1 MSALARPAVS
11 TSPRWVDHPG
21 RLMLLCCLLTVF
33 LCASL
38 LIAIS
43 SGSAVIPLT
52 DTLHYLTQAVTGGVI
67 DRADLSAYQIIW
79 QVRTPRVLIAALVGA
94 GLSATGAV
102 IQAMV
107 RNVLADPFLL
117 GVSAGA
123 SVGAVSVTIGA
134 VGMSSLGLSALATSM
149 GAFFVTGG
157 AFAGALFASALV
169 WAAAWQRDTG
179 VTPVRLVLTGVVLA
193 AGFHAIMS
201 VLIYLVPDTEST
213 ATVLFWSMGS
223 FGAASWAVLPIVT
236 AFVLLGLIAYRR
248 HAQTLD
254 VLALGDEA
262 AASLGI
268 DVTSARR
275 TLFVLLSLTT
285 GAVTAVS
292 GCIGFVG
299 LVVPHI
305 VRMIVGA
312 THARVLVVAPLV
324 GAILMV
330 WVDLLART
338 VVAPRELPLS
348 AITALIGVPVFI
360 VLLRRRGHILGNR

>member
-1 MSALARPAVS
+1 MP
-11 TSPRWVDHPG
+11 SPRWIDHPG
-21 RLMLLCCLLTVF
+21 RLALLCTALTV
-33 LCASL
+33 L
-38 LIAIS
+38 LLLSVLLAIAQ
-43 SGSAVIPLT
+43 GSAAVPLS
-52 DTLHYLTQAVTGGVI
+52 DTVHYLVQAVTGGTI
-67 DRADLSAYQIIW
+67 ERSDLSSYQIIW
-79 QVRTPRVLIAALVGA
+79 QVRTPRVLLAALVGA
-94 GLSATGAV
+94 GLSASGAV

-117 GVSAGA
+117 GISSGA
-123 SVGAVSVTIGA
+123 SVGAVSVTLA
-134 VGMSSLGLSALATSM
+134 ATGMSSLGLSALASSL
-149 GAFFVTGG
+149 GVFLVTGG
-157 AFAGALFASALV
+157 AFAGALLASALV
-169 WAAAWQRDTG
+169 WTASWRRDSG

-223 FGAASWAVLPIVT
+223 FGAASWSLLPVVAV
-236 AFVLLGLIAYRR
+236 FVCIGLVAYRR
-248 HAQTLD
+248 HARTLD

-262 AASLGI
+262 AASLGV
-268 DVTSARR
+268 DASGSRR
-275 TLFVLLSLTT
+275 SLFVLLALTT

-305 VRMIVGA
+305 VRMLVGA
-312 THARVLVVAPLV
+312 THAKVLVVAPLV

-330 WVDLLART
+330 WVDLLSRT
-338 VVAPRELPLS
+338 MVAPRELPLS

-360 VLLRRRGHILGNR
+360 VLLRRRGQILGSR